1 MRAWDLAATSAG
13 LGRRPDYTVG
23 LKLGLTEEDRLV
35 VLDVR
40 RLQGSP
46 AEVEA
51 AIKETARLDGANTV
65 ISLPQDP
72 GQAGAAQ
79 IALLSR
85 GLVGFRIISSP
96 EREAKLVRAMPA
108 ATQVDAGNLAL
119 VAGGWNDAFL
129 AEMREFPHGGH
140 DDQIDALSRA
150 VNSLAIL
157 VPPPARRLNVPLL
170 SR

>member
-1 MRAWDLAATSAG
+1 M
-13 LGRRPDYTVG
+13 
-23 LKLGLTEEDRLV
+23 TEDDRLV

-46 AEVEA
+46 AQVEA
-51 AIKETARLDGANTV
+51 AIKDTARLDGVGTM

-79 IALLSR
+79 IAMLTR
-85 GLVGFRIISSP
+85 GLVGFRVVSSP
-96 EREAKLVRAMPA
+96 ERDAKLVRAMPA
-108 ATQVDAGNLAL
+108 ATQVDAGNFEI

-129 AEMREFPHGGH
+129 AEMREFPHGIH

-150 VNSLAIL
+150 VNSLATL
-157 VPPPARRLNVPLL
+157 VQAPARRLNVPLL

>member
-1 MRAWDLAATSAG
+1 
-13 LGRRPDYTVG
+13 
-23 LKLGLTEEDRLV
+23 
-35 VLDVR
+35 
-40 RLQGSP
+40 
-46 AEVEA
+46 
-51 AIKETARLDGANTV
+51 
-65 ISLPQDP
+65 
-72 GQAGAAQ
+72 
-79 IALLSR
+79 
-85 GLVGFRIISSP
+85 
-96 EREAKLVRAMPA
+96 MPA